1 MGEHSGKVVG
11 AIFAFLAVIFT
22 LTSLFL
28 YIHDEKLDYYL
39 YLYGD
44 DIRTTPRLLIRIM
57 SKDGYIVPDALITAD
72 GRPVE
77 GVLLDVSKPVRELS
91 FTVGGREY
99 RYELDFGR
107 LFEEGAKR
115 LPDDWLTG
123 KELDNGRETV
133 KRMATEA
140 RRLYI
145 LPDTMRMFGELENRV
160 TLFCFTAT
168 GPCDDP
174 SITIDDVAIPLENG
188 VGTGAIFLPIRNETD
203 AFFPD
208 GTAATVLFPYTG
220 RMFSLAEEG
229 DRLVLRTLV
238 EARNVHIDC
247 WRAGIWQFTDV
258 VTGKPEGVK
267 LPVHYAACDRV
278 QVSFDSR
285 DPNGNFL
292 VRSSETAGIADI
304 ADPYYQALLDDLRKY
319 RPELI
324 AKLLARYPA
333 IRFHRLNTIYTG
345 ADFEKVLA
353 ARKETKLTIVWW
365 MILLTAVAGITLFA
379 LFSYRRFSVVESDE
393 EGEFVTLSV
402 RQQKWAVLAL
412 SAGLALFFVLLLSVL
427 GNLA

>member
-11 AIFAFLAVIFT
+11 AILAFLAVIFA
-22 LTSLFL
+22 LTSVFL

-57 SKDGYIVPDALITAD
+57 SKDGYIVPDAKITAD

-77 GVLLDVSKPVRELS
+77 GVLLDVSKPVRVLA
-91 FTVGGREY
+91 FTVGGNEY
-99 RYELDFGR
+99 RYELDFGK

-133 KRMATEA
+133 KRMAAAA
-140 RRLYI
+140 RRVYL
-145 LPDTMRMFGELENRV
+145 LPDTIRMFGELENRV
-160 TLFCFTAT
+160 TIFCFTAT
-168 GPCDDP
+168 GPCDDA
-174 SITIDDVAIPLENG
+174 SITIDDATIPLEGG
-188 VGTGAIFLPIRNETD
+188 VGSGTIFLPIRNETD

-229 DRLVLRTLV
+229 DRLILRTLV

-258 VTGKPEGVK
+258 VTGKPEGGK

-292 VRSSETAGIADI
+292 VRSSETATVADI
-304 ADPYYQALLDDLRKY
+304 ADPYYQALLADISKY
-319 RPELI
+319 RPEL
-324 AKLLARYPA
+324 AATLLARYPA

-345 ADFEKVLA
+345 TDFEKTFDE
-353 ARKETKLTIVWW
+353 RKQAKLRVVWW
-365 MILLTAVAGITLFA
+365 LLLVTAVAGLA
-379 LFSYRRFSVVESDE
+379 LFTVFSARRFSVVEGE
-393 EGEFVTLSV
+393 EGELVTLSR
-402 RQQKWAVLAL
+402 RQQQFMLAAL
-412 SAGLALFFVLLLSVL
+412 VGGLALFFILLLSVL